1 MLDLTV
7 DSDAFLKEELLNQN
21 MKKVSK
27 DLKEKKNKIRQS
39 FEVFFNEVLEYKK
52 LLPKDHKFPTLY
64 EKTSGMFTI
73 QHIQIIYR
81 IGEICVTQS
90 HEFPHI
96 SNLFSI
102 EKINKEKTWY
112 RSADWDTIVS
122 VDIDHYCSI
131 ISEPDMKYKDQIE
144 QLYRSIREDRLRLLE
159 KSLETKTKK
168 VAELSLQLEF

>member
-81 IGEICVTQS
+81 KYII
-90 HEFPHI
+90 F
-96 SNLFSI
+96 
-102 EKINKEKTWY
+102 
-112 RSADWDTIVS
+112 
-122 VDIDHYCSI
+122 YC
-131 ISEPDMKYKDQIE
+131 
-144 QLYRSIREDRLRLLE
+144 R
-159 KSLETKTKK
+159 KSK
-168 VAELSLQLEF
+168 VY